1 MMRWRRLIAGRV
13 MRRSSLCHVAL
24 ASLVLASCGVDRQQA
39 TAPAAETGAAAPV
52 SLEAA
57 FTCLRERRLA
67 VVSAHR
73 GQPDPDAAENALS
86 SLRESLAAG
95 VPILEIDIATARDGT
110 LVLMHDE
117 TLDRTT
123 TGNGPV
129 AEKTYNELKSLN
141 IRRDD
146 GRLTD
151 DRVPTLAAALAW
163 GRTAGAYFQLDV
175 KKSTRFAD
183 VVAAVHKARM
193 RDRVIVITYNQ
204 ADAIT
209 VHRLDP
215 ALLVSVAIDSPAD
228 VNALAAQG
236 FNPDRLLAWTG
247 NRDERPDLWRA
258 LAGRGIEPL
267 FGTLGRPGARLDD
280 RYIQD
285 GDPSEYRALA
295 QAGVTMIASDRAATA
310 AMALG
315 NDHQRCM
322 R

>member
-1 MMRWRRLIAGRV
+1 MMRGRRLIADRA
-13 MRRSSLCHVAL
+13 MRRSSLLRVAL

-39 TAPAAETGAAAPV
+39 TAPAAETGAAPV
-52 SLEAA
+52 TLEAA
-57 FTCLRERRLA
+57 FTCLREQRLA

-95 VPILEIDIATARDGT
+95 VPILEIDIATTRDGT
-110 LVLMHDE
+110 LVLMHDD

-123 TGNGPV
+123 TGSGRV

-146 GRLTD
+146 GGLTD
-151 DRVPTLAAALAW
+151 DRVPTLAAALTW

-183 VVAAVHKARM
+183 VVAAVDKARM

-228 VNALAAQG
+228 VDALAAQG

-247 NRDERPDLWRA
+247 NRDERPGLWQA

-310 AMALG
+310 ATALG